1 MTIRYHIIANLHSG
15 SGKGRKIALDVHR
28 ILDKQEIPFT
38 FYQTEYRKHTITLI
52 QTIAR
57 QLKQDERILIIGGD
71 GTLHEAVT
79 GLIQANLKIPV
90 AYLPAGTGNDFARS
104 IGMGSHYKTVLKAIL
119 KADHPTLIE
128 CFIYRDEEKDV
139 KGIGLNSL
147 GMGFDGKIIQ
157 ILNDKHTKKTILSAV
172 GLEKLIYL
180 KSISSAFK
188 DRKTFDI
195 SVTVDGETYTD
206 SDILIVGAMN
216 HPYFGGGIKI
226 DPESQSNNHELAVM
240 MIKNMAFPELVKL
253 LTKVLTTGS
262 HIHSE
267 HFRRISGKEIAI
279 QVMATAPTQVD
290 GESLAEDDYHFNFE
304 LASFLLWQ

>member
-1 MTIRYHIIANLHSG
+1 
-15 SGKGRKIALDVHR
+15 
-28 ILDKQEIPFT
+28 
-38 FYQTEYRKHTITLI
+38 
-52 QTIAR
+52 
-57 QLKQDERILIIGGD
+57 
-71 GTLHEAVT
+71 
-79 GLIQANLKIPV
+79 
-90 AYLPAGTGNDFARS
+90 
-104 IGMGSHYKTVLKAIL
+104 
-119 KADHPTLIE
+119 
-128 CFIYRDEEKDV
+128 
-139 KGIGLNSL
+139 
-147 GMGFDGKIIQ
+147 
-157 ILNDKHTKKTILSAV
+157 
-172 GLEKLIYL
+172 
-180 KSISSAFK
+180 
-188 DRKTFDI
+188 
-195 SVTVDGETYTD
+195 
-206 SDILIVGAMN
+206 MN